1 VRVRFGH
8 ALCDALRELAA
19 AVLPAFLVPGLELE
33 EAAAGAAAAALAW
46 LEPRAL
52 PDDADDLRRHFSER
66 LKAYRAAVAAVV
78 GSMALADRV
87 PLMVAGS
94 WSPDGADR
102 EPLMVGIGPERAKGL
117 AAIGLTTV
125 AGLLAATPEAIEQ
138 RMSNLTVRQIEEW
151 QRQAHALVEEA
162 AVSDS
167 RRDCGRC
174 R

>member
-1 VRVRFGH
+1 M
-8 ALCDALRELAA
+8 ALYRAQRNL
-19 AVLPAFLVPGLELE
+19 
-33 EAAAGAAAAALAW
+33 ALARDGSHVSVKRGATLDPAW
-46 LEPRAL
+46 VSEAGLARLLAKGYVTAE
-52 PDDADDLRRHFSER
+52 DADP
-66 LKAYRAAVAAVV
+66 
-78 GSMALADRV
+78 GI
-87 PLMVAGS
+87 PLT
-94 WSPDGADR
+94 R
-102 EPLMVGIGPERAKGL
+102 IRGIGPERAKGL

-174 R
+174 G